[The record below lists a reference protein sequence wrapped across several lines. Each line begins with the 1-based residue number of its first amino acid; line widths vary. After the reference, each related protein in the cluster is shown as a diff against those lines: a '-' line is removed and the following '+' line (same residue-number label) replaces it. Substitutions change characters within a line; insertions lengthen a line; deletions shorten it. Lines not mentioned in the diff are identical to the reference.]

1 MQQVVLFGS
10 VAKGDFVPGS
20 DAGVLIIL
28 EGDAKSFMERVPEF
42 RRWFAGVAIDVEVF
56 PYTCD
61 KMARGQADSTSFIDS
76 VVAGPKEVLA

>member
-28 EGDAKSFMERVPEF
+28 EADTKSFMERVPEF

-61 KMARGQADSTSFIDS
+61 KTARGQADSTSFIHS